1 MDKLFYRNQ
10 YLKEFEARVIEVK
23 EFENKYH
30 IVLDRTAFFP
40 GGGGQ
45 QCDLGDIA
53 GKEVLDVY
61 EKDKKIYHVVTEEIK
76 DDSIVKC
83 KIDWDR
89 REDGMHQ
96 HLGQHILSGCFFK
109 LFNANTV
116 GIHLGKE
123 ISTVD
128 IIGQLDEEKMRKAE
142 ALANEVIR
150 KGLEVNFLVPSE
162 EELKTMNLRRD
173 LPNTEEDIRVV
184 EIEDLDINA
193 CCGVHPSKTSDLRMI
208 KIKRFEKNKGNT
220 RIEFLAGQR
229 AVNDSLNK
237 DKVIRDICN
246 YLSSN
251 EDEALNGI
259 RNLRAS
265 LEEIKIEKK
274 KLEEELLEYE
284 VNSLLPENEG
294 NNKSRIINKIFT
306 DKSVEYVTKLANKL
320 SEKDDVICLFA
331 IKNKDKAN
339 IILASSKNIEN
350 INMGQIFKEFA
361 NIINGKGGGS
371 KTLAQGIGELDK
383 IEEFLNSI
391 YEICYRII

>member
-1 MDKLFYRNQ
+1 MDRLFYKNQ
-10 YLKEFEARVIEVK
+10 YLKEFEAKVIEVK

-45 QCDLGDIA
+45 QCDLGHIDF
-53 GKEVLDVY
+53 KEVLDVY
-61 EKDKKIYHVVTEEIK
+61 EKSKKIYHVVNEEIK
-76 DDSIVKC
+76 VGSIVKC

-96 HLGQHILSGCFFK
+96 HLGQHVLSGCFFK

-116 GIHLGKE
+116 SIHLGKE

-128 IIGQLDEEKMRKAE
+128 IIGQLDEEEVRKAE
-142 ALANEVIR
+142 ILANEVIR
-150 KGLEVNFLVPSE
+150 KGLGVNFLVPSK

-229 AVNDSLNK
+229 AVDDSLNK

-265 LEEIKIEKK
+265 LEEIKLEKK

-284 VNSLLPENEG
+284 ANSLLLEADV
-294 NNKSRIINKIFT
+294 NNKSKIINKIFT
-306 DKSVEYVTKLANKL
+306 DKSVEYAAKLANKL
-320 SEKDDVICLFA
+320 SEKDNVICLFA
-331 IKNKDKAN
+331 IKNKEKAN
-339 IILASSKNIEN
+339 IVLSSSKSIEN

-371 KTLAQGIGELDK
+371 KTLAQGIGELDR
-383 IEEFLNSI
+383 IEEFLNNI
-391 YEICYRII
+391 YELCCSIT